1 MGGWR
6 MNNRLLPILP
16 DSLAS
21 PVMAAAGQA
30 AGEAEQRAFDL
41 IPLVAI
47 WSRLSELTEAQ
58 LDHLAWHLHIDG
70 YSYAKS
76 RAEKLWLVQNFHDW
90 HRFKGTVHGHALYW
104 RRLLDRSVHG
114 HAPRY
119 NSYCGS
125 SLSQEE
131 RQAFE
136 DLHPEIRIY
145 PFRNKGL
152 ALGKFLNCIMCPDF
166 MVISDAADR
175 VGRQVYSYDPCT
187 GVEIKLNR
195 LPEEL
200 SVSVDSPVEIA
211 RAGRVAGM
219 FLGVHTPGYTVDHQ
233 SAVRLYTIT
242 LTTPTA
248 AQLGSDSLAAQALTP
263 MYSNY
268 STARTLGP
276 AHGIFPGNRYTDAYP
291 DKGGAVLGGYD
302 PVRKR
307 YDKIYLVKSDAGD
320 RIYKQLKLFD
330 ASRAYDGTRN
340 ARAFL
345 GGFRL
350 GKMPAHHGEIS
361 VDATGHAV
369 QLGVYCSAGF
379 LGGRFLVSSD
389 AADRIKQ
396 IVDVG
401 RMAARASDKI
411 LLSIS
416 NHKLAKASSAYKCGM
431 IKAGAYVLRVN

>member
-1 MGGWR
+1 MS
-6 MNNRLLPILP
+6 NRLIPVLPS
-16 DSLAS
+16 SLSS
-21 PVMAAAGQA
+21 PVMAAVGAA
-30 AGEAEQRAFDL
+30 AGDAERRAFDL
-41 IPLVAI
+41 IPLAAI
-47 WSRLSELTEAQ
+47 WSRLPELTEEQ

-70 YSYAKS
+70 YSYAGSK
-76 RAEKLWLVQNFHDW
+76 AEKLWLVQNFHDW

-104 RRLLDRSVHG
+104 RRLLDSSLLG

-119 NSYCGS
+119 NSYCGA
-125 SLSQEE
+125 SLLEAE

-152 ALGKFLNCIMCPDF
+152 ALGKFLNCTLCPDYL
-166 MVISDAADR
+166 VKSDAADR
-175 VGRQVYSYDPCT
+175 VGRQVYSYDPLT
-187 GVEIKLNR
+187 KLETKLNR

-200 SVSVDSPVEIA
+200 SVTVDSPVEIA
-211 RAGRVAGM
+211 RSGKAKGL
-219 FLGVHTPGYTVDHQ
+219 FLGATVPAHTMDHQ
-233 SAVRLYTIT
+233 AAARIYLLHPTR
-242 LTTPTA
+242 PTA
-248 AQLGSDSLAAQALTP
+248 AAAGSDSLAAQALVP

-268 STARTLGP
+268 SVAQEPGQ
-276 AHGIFPGNRYTDAYP
+276 GIGFYLSNRYP
-291 DKGGAVLGGYD
+291 DYFADEGGSTFGGYL
-302 PVRKR
+302 PATKGAHKV
-307 YDKIYLVKSDAGD
+307 YLLKSNAAD
-320 RIYKQLKLFD
+320 RIYKKFKLYD

-361 VDATGHAV
+361 IDTTGVALPLAPWPGKGFTGHTYFAV
-369 QLGVYCSAGF
+369 
-379 LGGRFLVSSD
+379 SD

-396 IVDVG
+396 VVDVG

-416 NHKLAKASSAYKCGM
+416 NYKRVKVSSAYKAGAL
-431 IKAGAYVLRVN
+431 KAGAYVLRVNQ